1 MPGHTGGHKGKGFGS
16 GFGNGSTGSSNGSSS
31 GSTGGATGPG
41 GQTPGRGPGGR
52 MMAGAS
58 PDDLSRATTEGFDT
72 TRGFDQNVRDK
83 GSFVERIKSEEDP
96 DNTIRVQDIGRL
108 YDALD
113 KQNINPN
120 QVSLKNFTEGPFA
133 QKNVV
138 MLGNKRIAQFGQV
151 PTFGISG
158 LVSSIFDLDTRNLM
172 LDKSTFGDPFE
183 DRGGNRPPDDIM
195 EILYPSE
202 ETPMEEQPIETQPV
216 IPGYNLAFKDF
227 YGQQLANGGLASL
240 PMNFNPMTNANPF
253 SMMMRGGR

>member
-1 MPGHTGGHKGKGFGS
+1 MPGHTGGHEGKGFGS
-16 GFGNGSTGSSNGSSS
+16 GFGNGSTGSSS
-31 GSTGGATGPG
+31 GSTGDATGPG

-83 GSFVERIKSEEDP
+83 GSFVERIKSEEDESNP
-96 DNTIRVQDIGRL
+96 IRVQDIGKL
-108 YDALD
+108 YDALKD
-113 KQNINPN
+113 QNINPN
-120 QVSLKNFTEGPFA
+120 QVNLKNYTTGPFA

-138 MLGNKRIAQFGQV
+138 MFGDKRIGQFGQV

-172 LDKSTFGDPFE
+172 LDQSTFGDPF
-183 DRGGNRPPDDIM
+183 DGRGDNRTPDDIM

-202 ETPMEEQPIETQPV
+202 EASFMEELPKKVQESV